1 MDIYIIVDVICVHVT
16 PKAVS
21 NATKCETW
29 EDIQASHSASGRDVV
44 VMLDDTYGIWSLL
57 AIGLSA
63 SVVIVLVEALLHWD
77 IVMWNPMALIPKPSD
92 KKSQV
97 PGSEGKRVN
106 QMSRIPRRQRRLLV
120 PSLDPRN

>member
-1 MDIYIIVDVICVHVT
+1 MT

-63 SVVIVLVEALLHWD
+63 SVVIALVEALLQWD
-77 IVMWNPMALIPKPSD
+77 IVKWNPKLSD
-92 KKSQV
+92 KKLQV